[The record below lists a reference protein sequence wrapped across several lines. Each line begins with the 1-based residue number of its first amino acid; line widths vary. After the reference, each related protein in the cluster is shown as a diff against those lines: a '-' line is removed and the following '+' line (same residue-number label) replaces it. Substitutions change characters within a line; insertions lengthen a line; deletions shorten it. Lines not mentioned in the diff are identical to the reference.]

1 MSTEPT
7 IVVQE
12 QDVPDYTYEVDWKA
26 VLKEVVE
33 VHMVTYQQA
42 AEMLKASS
50 MEHPVQGKLCK
61 FWRE

>member
-1 MSTEPT
+1 MSEPT

-12 QDVPDYTYEVDWKA
+12 NDNPDYTYEVDWKA

-33 VHMVTYQQA
+33 VHDVTYQQA
-42 AEMLKASS
+42 AEMLIMSS

-61 FWRE
+61 LWRE